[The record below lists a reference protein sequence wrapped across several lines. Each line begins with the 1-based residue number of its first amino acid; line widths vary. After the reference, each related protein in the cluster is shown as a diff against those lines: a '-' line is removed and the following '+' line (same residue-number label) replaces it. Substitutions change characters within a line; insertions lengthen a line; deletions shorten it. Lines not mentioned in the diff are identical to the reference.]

1 MSFGNICVARA
12 SKSGS
17 SQLGANTEDQKASP
31 KALTPC
37 CKGNEN
43 EQVSCTRPQ
52 CVGKFLFP
60 FQICLDLEGT
70 NSVLPICF
78 QAKGKPCAGSAEE
91 AEFDGVRG
99 ENPGTRPYAVSSPRA
114 WIILL
119 QALQWLVPCYST

>member
-17 SQLGANTEDQKASP
+17 SQLRANTEDQKASP

-43 EQVSCTRPQ
+43 EQVSCTQPQ

-78 QAKGKPCAGSAEE
+78 QAKEKPCAGSAEE
-91 AEFDGVRG
+91 AEFDVLEEKILARALMWCHLQ
-99 ENPGTRPYAVSSPRA
+99 EPGLYCSRLYNG
-114 WIILL
+114 
-119 QALQWLVPCYST
+119 